1 MGDYYLYAV
10 LVRKPIPF
18 EHAKGWSQYIIA
30 NPRRIYYKELKK
42 YYKFRNIWKTRFI
55 PDSFIKNKLNSL
67 LTVVY
72 GRLKEN
78 QNNGMQNVR
87 DQERIEAL
95 PLFES
100 NDWKEGEEMP
110 LQGLPER
117 VHEGSEIS

>member
-10 LVRKPIPF
+10 LVRKPISY

-30 NPRRIYYKELKK
+30 NPRRIYYRELKK

-55 PDSFIKNKLNSL
+55 PDSFIKSKLNSL

-72 GRLKEN
+72 GKLKKDD
-78 QNNGMQNVR
+78 GMQDVR

-95 PLFES
+95 PLPES
-100 NDWKEGEEMP
+100 DDWEEGEEMS
-110 LQGLPER
+110 LQGLSEA
-117 VHEGSEIS
+117 VHERAETF

>member
-10 LVRKPIPF
+10 LVRKPISY

-30 NPRRIYYKELKK
+30 NPRRIYYRELKK

-55 PDSFIKNKLNSL
+55 PDSFIKSKLNSL

-72 GRLKEN
+72 GKLKKDD
-78 QNNGMQNVR
+78 GMQDVR

-95 PLFES
+95 PLPES
-100 NDWKEGEEMP
+100 DDWEEGEEMP
-110 LQGLPER
+110 LQGLSEA
-117 VHEGSEIS
+117 VHERAETF

>member
-10 LVRKPIPF
+10 LVRKPISY
-18 EHAKGWSQYIIA
+18 EHARGWSQYIIA
-30 NPRRIYYKELKK
+30 NPRRIYYRELKK

-55 PDSFIKNKLNSL
+55 PDSFIKSKLNSL

-100 NDWKEGEEMP
+100 NDRQEGEEMS
-110 LQGLPER
+110 LQGLSEA
-117 VHEGSEIS
+117 VHERAETF